1 MSLTFG
7 IETTR
12 ELFEKLKRDAAA
24 LKEEVSSDNFFNFVV
39 TGYSMIDWVKNDP
52 TVPAKAKEK
61 QVIDALYQE
70 HWLKVCGDLAI
81 AVKHFKLTSRNPITS
96 SADSA
101 QGFGVGRFGH
111 GGFGVGEESIEVT
124 LNDGTSFNCLDLVQ
138 GVVNKWESFLS
149 AYKI

>member
-39 TGYSMIDWVKNDP
+39 TGYSMIDGVKNDP

-101 QGFGVGRFGH
+101 QGFGVGRFG
-111 GGFGVGEESIEVT
+111 VGEESIEVT